1 MKTVKLYDQN
11 AYIKDFSATVLLC
24 EKCENGYKIQLDKT
38 AFFPEEGGQPSDTGS
53 INGVKVTYVIEENG
67 IIYHYTEKPFQKD
80 EKIEG
85 HIDFNR
91 RFVFMQ
97 NHSGEHIVSGV
108 VYKNFGFNNVGFHL
122 NEQFATVDFDG
133 ILSREMLDY
142 VENAA
147 NDFVYKNLPVKA
159 YYPTAEEL
167 KRINYRSKKE
177 IDGDIRIVDIKGA
190 DICACCAPHVNSTGE
205 IGIIKILDASKM
217 RGGTRVVLKCGSLAL
232 LDYRD
237 KFLNIS
243 EISAMLSAKQNES
256 AKAVNSLISQNEALN
271 QKVNELTRKI
281 TEIRVLLAKDEPF
294 CFVEDNNMK
303 EMQLLADGLHKS
315 SGKTH
320 AVFSGKDTY
329 NFVICGD
336 EAETEK
342 IFSEFKDIFSVRGG
356 GRNGMVQGSV
366 NADIEKIKSFFY
378 ERLK

>member
-133 ILSREMLDY
+133 VLNREMLDY
-142 VENAA
+142 VENEA
-147 NDFVYKNLPVKA
+147 NNFVYKNLPVKA
-159 YYPTAEEL
+159 YYPTSEEL
-167 KRINYRSKKE
+167 NRINYRSKKE

-232 LDYRD
+232 LDYRS
-237 KFLNIS
+237 KFSNIS
-243 EISAMLSAKQNES
+243 KISAMLSAKQNES
-256 AKAVNSLISQNEALN
+256 AKAVSNLISQNETLN

-281 TEIRVLLAKDEPF
+281 TESRVILAKDEPF
-294 CFVEDNNMK
+294 CFAQDNNMK

-342 IFSEFKDIFSVRGG
+342 IFSEFKGIFSVRGG